1 MQTWAGR
8 VQSETGD
15 NQTMTGGEQSRA
27 DDARTKTFE
36 ICKADAV
43 ERFAT
48 VCLMK
53 GGRQVGVAER
63 AYD

>member
-1 MQTWAGR
+1 
-8 VQSETGD
+8 
-15 NQTMTGGEQSRA
+15 MTGGEQSRA